1 MNRTSFGTIFFT
13 AALLFSLFSGCASV
27 APTDG
32 SAQRYAEI
40 VGGYPQTEGP
50 LRIPRLSVD
59 TALFSPPS
67 SGSPDVFIIVHPGY
81 SVFFN
86 NEKARQYAGARFRM
100 LELQFMNESRFIAE
114 QARSGNIVILIIP
127 GNYRIDSVSP
137 LSYLSYLNTFASAG
151 QPVFYLLSETSSN
164 GTIATND
171 MVNLYHLLQTM
182 RASKVLIGG
191 GYVGRCQKEFYSQF
205 TSYYGLSQTY
215 IVREISTISPE
226 DVSEK
231 TASLIVS
238 GLQQQDFAAVGRF
251 LAGKLGD
258 EVKIL
263 SIPPRRG
270 QFPPAPA
277 NHAGPAVP

>member
-1 MNRTSFGTIFFT
+1 MNRTSFGAIFFT
-13 AALLFSLFSGCASV
+13 AALLFSLFPGCASV
-27 APTDG
+27 APSDG
-32 SAQRYAEI
+32 SARRYAEI

-50 LRIPRLSVD
+50 LRIPRLSAD

-86 NEKARQYAGARFRM
+86 NEKTRRYTGARFRM
-100 LELQFMNESRFIAE
+100 LELQFMNESRFITE
-114 QARSGNIVILIIP
+114 QARSGNIVILIVP
-127 GNYRIDSVSP
+127 GNYRADSVSP

-164 GTIATND
+164 GTIAMND

-191 GYVGRCQKEFYSQF
+191 GYVGRCQKEFYGQF

-238 GLQQQDFAAVGRF
+238 GLQQQEFAPVGRF

-263 SIPPRRG
+263 SIPPRRD
-270 QFPPAPA
+270 QFPPASA
-277 NHAGPAVP
+277 NHAGPAAP